1 MIAAVERIGEID
13 RQRCRASF
21 DQRFTA
27 DRMARDYVALYERI
41 IEERVALAGP
51 KIHALG
57 AGLRFEGTMNGSSK
71 GHSQDGPRY
80 MAGGTHA

>member
-1 MIAAVERIGEID
+1 MVAAVERIKEID
-13 RQRCRASF
+13 RQQCRAFF

-57 AGLRFEGTMNGSSK
+57 AGLRFEGTKTGASK
-71 GHSQDGPRY
+71 GRSQDGPLY
-80 MAGGTHA
+80 VAGGTHA